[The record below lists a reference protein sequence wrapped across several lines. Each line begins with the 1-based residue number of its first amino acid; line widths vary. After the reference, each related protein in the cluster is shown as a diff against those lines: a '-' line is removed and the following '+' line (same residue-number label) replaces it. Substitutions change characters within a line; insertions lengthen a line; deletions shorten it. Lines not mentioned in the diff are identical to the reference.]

1 MLSGP
6 PPGGAMTAGTLIFT
20 DLLTRPARNG
30 GDS

>member
-1 MLSGP
+1 MVKRTT
-6 PPGGAMTAGTLIFT
+6 PGGAMTAGTLTFT